1 MAFWFDLDEFF
12 RKADI
17 FGQGHFAF
25 VVGLASLFS
34 FGLGEKEG
42 CDDYGEECSD
52 EETVHG
58 YDGKTPRW
66 INHREVSGY
75 ERQLR

>member
-17 FGQGHFAF
+17 FRQGHFAF
-25 VVGLASLFS
+25 VVDLASLFT

-42 CDDYGEECSD
+42 CDNYGEECTD
-52 EETVHG
+52 EETV
-58 YDGKTPRW
+58 
-66 INHREVSGY
+66 
-75 ERQLR
+75 